1 MIKDIL
7 ENKEIR
13 NFIIELV
20 TRGGAILIALFV
32 LYIMYAD
39 RMSDKVDRANQQTLI
54 MQQNA
59 DSVERQTKLIEILVK
74 TYTGKDEIE

>member
-1 MIKDIL
+1 MIKEIL

>member
-1 MIKDIL
+1 MIKEIL

-39 RMSDKVDRANQQTLI
+39 RMSDKVYRANQQTLI

>member
-1 MIKDIL
+1 
-7 ENKEIR
+7 
-13 NFIIELV
+13 
-20 TRGGAILIALFV
+20 
-32 LYIMYAD
+32 
-39 RMSDKVDRANQQTLI
+39 MSDKVDRANQQTLI

>member
-1 MIKDIL
+1 MIKEIL

-39 RMSDKVDRANQQTLI
+39 RMSDNEEIRSFVL
-54 MQQNA
+54 
-59 DSVERQTKLIEILVK
+59 DSRISILS
-74 TYTGKDEIE
+74 

>member
-1 MIKDIL
+1 MIKEIL

-20 TRGGAILIALFV
+20 TRGGAILIAIFV